1 MSNSLLKVKTFG
13 HGSSWGYRV
22 VNGVGQTLVSRRGYP
37 GETFARIAGRAAA
50 DALSPLTNTIR
61 YTPEPSAQTA
71 TAFKAP
77 KLRTQKQSFWQSLF
91 G

>member
-1 MSNSLLKVKTFG
+1 MSNALLKVKTFG
-13 HGSSWGYRV
+13 HGSTWGYRV

-61 YTPEPSAQTA
+61 YTPEPPV
-71 TAFKAP
+71 KAP
-77 KLRTQKQSFWQSLF
+77 PAFQGPRLRSTKQSIWQSFF